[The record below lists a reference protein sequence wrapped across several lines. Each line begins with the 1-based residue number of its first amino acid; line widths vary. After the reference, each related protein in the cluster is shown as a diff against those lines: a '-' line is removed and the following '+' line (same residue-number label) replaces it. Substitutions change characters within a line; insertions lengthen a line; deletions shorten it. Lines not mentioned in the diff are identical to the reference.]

1 MGGACTQSYSQLDSS
16 SGTVAGTEI
25 PAWVAAAGKGLFQEA
40 AAIAQNDYDV
50 FPGEG
55 NRVAD
60 LTDAERQGMNI
71 LSQGAENY
79 LPYMNRAGE
88 VANTL
93 GQGYQ
98 GMSQEELLGDPF
110 QGATRADLLGNY
122 QGSSREELLGDY
134 QGATREELLGDPF
147 SLESAQPY
155 MDIYQ
160 SSMDPAVREIEEQTL
175 RAQNE
180 ARARASTGGGGFG
193 SRLGIMEATT
203 AGKGA
208 QAAGDLRAGAAR
220 EGLGFAAGRYD
231 TDRAARAATE
241 NTMRNQF
248 EQDRAARFGAEDVS
262 RGQFD
267 QDRSA
272 RFGAD
277 SALRGQYD
285 TDRQARF
292 GADTQGRSTYETN
305 EASRIQQMDA
315 YQGMAPLVQDL
326 QRQAAAGLIGAGE
339 AERMLEQAGL
349 DIAYADFLDQK
360 AYPKEQVNFALG
372 ALSGTPYNT
381 INRSYTTGSQMT
393 ANPSLFG
400 QALAGM
406 GGLYS
411 AYKMSQ

>member
-1 MGGACTQSYSQLDSS
+1 MGSGCTQSYTELPSYSDVST
-16 SGTVAGTEI
+16 GTQI
-25 PAWVAAAGKGLFQEA
+25 PAWMSAAGKGLFEEA
-40 AAIAQNDYDV
+40 VNAANNPYPTYEGARVMDYN
-50 FPGEG
+50 GSK
-55 NRVAD
+55 
-60 LTDAERQGMNI
+60 LTEDERAGRSI
-71 LSQGAENY
+71 LREGAESY
-79 LPYMNRAGE
+79 LPFMNRASE
-88 VANTL
+88 VADTL
-93 GQGYQ
+93 GQGYES
-98 GMSQEELLGDPF
+98 MSQEELLGDPF
-110 QGATRADLLGNY
+110 QGASRADLLGSY
-122 QGSSREELLGDY
+122 EGATREELLGDY

-147 SLESAQPY
+147 SLESAQPF

-160 SSMDPAVREIEEQTL
+160 SSMDPAVREIEEQTI

-220 EGLGFAAGRYD
+220 EGLGFAAGRFD
-231 TDRAARAATE
+231 TDRAARFNAE
-241 NTMRNQF
+241 NTLSSQ
-248 EQDRAARFGAEDVS
+248 AE
-262 RGQFD
+262 R
-267 QDRSA
+267 DRSA

-277 SALRGQYD
+277 STLRSQYD
-285 TDRQARF
+285 TDRQSRF
-292 GADTQGRSTYETN
+292 GADTQARSAYETN

-326 QRQAAAGLIGAGE
+326 QTQAAAGLIGAGE
-339 AERMLEQAGL
+339 AKRMLDQQARDL
-349 DIAYADFLDQK
+349 AYADFLDQK
-360 AYPKEQVNFALG
+360 DYDKQQVNFALG

>member
-122 QGSSREELLGDY
+122 QGSSREDLLGDY

-262 RGQFD
+262 RGQFE

>member
-122 QGSSREELLGDY
+122 EGATREELLGDY

-262 RGQFD
+262 RGQFE

-400 QALAGM
+400 QTLAGM